1 MKSNEIRETF
11 VRFFTERGHTFVKS
25 APIFP
30 KDDPSLL
37 FTNAGM
43 NQFKNIFLGVSN
55 EQNLRRAANSQKCM
69 RVSGKHNDLEEVGRD
84 HHHHT
89 FFEMLGNW
97 SFGDYYKKEAIAW
110 AWELLTKVW
119 KLPKERLFV
128 TVHTQDD
135 EAAKAWADL
144 TDVKA
149 DHLMRFEENF
159 WEMGDTGPCG
169 SCSEIHIDRGEGHC
183 VNEKKAGHACGVNVP
198 GCGRFVELW
207 NLVFMQNNRAK
218 DGTLSELPAKN
229 IDTGMGFE
237 RIVAVLQN
245 KPSNYDTDAFHP
257 IIARLEKMS
266 GKKYGHNEEGTPFR
280 VIADHLRALSVAIT
294 DGVLPS
300 NEGRGYVMR
309 RLLRRAYRFGKKLG
323 FTGPFLHEV
332 VPEVVLILGSA
343 YPELAEREAFVR
355 RIIETEE
362 KSFEKTLDKGLAL
375 FAELVEVTRKAG
387 KTQLDG
393 KGVFKLYDTYGFP
406 SDLTNQLAQENG
418 LTIDEAGFA
427 AEMQAQKERAR
438 AGAKFKAMAGASTG
452 WVEVTNGAA
461 SVFTG
466 YDALDREVTLR
477 KIRKTDKGYD
487 FITDQTPF
495 YAESGGQAGDTG
507 VFEFEDIAA
516 IEIVETRK
524 EGADIVHAGACADDI
539 DLSNVSR
546 AVARVDADRRAAT
559 RRNHTATHIMQ
570 YALRKVLGDHA
581 KQSGSSNGPDR
592 FRFDFTHFAALS
604 DDEVEAVERL
614 CNEVVLANYPV
625 NTIETT
631 VKEAEKMG
639 AIALF
644 GDKYGDT
651 VRVVNIGNES
661 IELCGGTHAASTGE
675 IGYIHILMET
685 SVSAGLRRVEAITG
699 RGFGELF
706 RAQARA
712 AQGLSRTFKAPF
724 DRVPE
729 QVAALFSRVRELEK
743 ELASEK
749 QKSAL
754 SNLDELVKNA
764 LVVDGRPFIKEYL
777 KGSDRASLQAKAEAL
792 SQKLGTGV
800 VALFGEGTDGNA
812 IMVAVSADL
821 VKNGLNAGK
830 ILKVVAEAAG
840 GKGGGRPNF
849 AQGGAKEAL
858 ALKGAYD
865 RAEALVSNAI
875 K

>member
-1 MKSNEIRETF
+1 MRETF
-11 VRFFTERGHTFVKS
+11 IRFFTERGHTFVKS

-55 EQNLRRAANSQKCM
+55 EQNLKRAANSQKCM

-119 KLPKERLFV
+119 KLPKDKLFV
-128 TVHTQDD
+128 TVHTQDE
-135 EAAKAWADL
+135 EAAKAWMEL

-149 DHLMRFEENF
+149 DRLMRFEENF

-183 VNEKKAGHACGVNVP
+183 VNEKKTGHTCGVNVS

-218 DGTLSELPAKN
+218 DGTISELPAKN

-245 KPSNYDTDAFHP
+245 KPSNYDTDAFYP

-266 GKKYGHNEEGTPFR
+266 GKKYSHSHEGTPFR
-280 VIADHLRALSVAIT
+280 VIADHLRALTVAIT

-309 RLLRRAYRFGKKLG
+309 RLLRRAYRYGKKLG
-323 FTGPFLHEV
+323 FKGPFLNEV
-332 VPEVVLILGSA
+332 VPEVVFILGSA

-362 KSFEKTLDKGLAL
+362 KSFEKTLDKGLSL
-375 FAELVEVTRKAG
+375 FSELAEATRKAG
-387 KTQLDG
+387 NTKING

-406 SDLTNQLAQENG
+406 ADLTNQLAQENG
-418 LTIDEAGFA
+418 LTIDEAGFT

-438 AGAKFKAMAGASTG
+438 AGARFKAMAGASVG
-452 WVEVTNGAA
+452 WVEVSNGP
-461 SVFTG
+461 SSLFTG
-466 YDALDREVTLR
+466 YDALDREVALR
-477 KIRKTDKGYD
+477 KVRKTDKGYD
-487 FITDQTPF
+487 FVTDQTPF

-507 VFEFEDIAA
+507 IFEFEDLAT

-524 EGADIVHAGACADDI
+524 EGADIVHVGACADDV
-539 DLSNVSR
+539 DLSNAVKT
-546 AVARVDADRRAAT
+546 VARVDADRRTAT

-592 FRFDFTHFAALS
+592 FRFDFTHFAALK
-604 DDEVEAVERL
+604 DDELEAVERL
-614 CNEVVLANYPV
+614 CNEVVLANHPV
-625 NTIETT
+625 VTTETGI
-631 VKEAEKMG
+631 KEAEKTG

-644 GDKYGDT
+644 GEKYGDR

-661 IELCGGTHAASTGE
+661 IELCGGTHAACTGE

-685 SVSAGLRRVEAITG
+685 SVSAGIRRVEAVTG
-699 RGFGELF
+699 RCFGELF
-706 RAQARA
+706 RVQARA
-712 AQGLSRTFKAPF
+712 ARGLSQTFKSPF
-724 DRVPE
+724 ERVPE
-729 QVAALFSRVRELEK
+729 QVAALFLKVRGLEK
-743 ELASEK
+743 DLASEK
-749 QKSAL
+749 QKAAL
-754 SNLDELVKNA
+754 SNIDELVKNA
-764 LVVDGRPFIKEYL
+764 ALLDGHPFIKEYL
-777 KGSDRASLQAKAEAL
+777 KGSDRTALQAKAEAL
-792 SQKLGTGV
+792 AVKLGAGV
-800 VALFGEGTDGNA
+800 AVLFSEGTDGNS
-812 IMVAVSADL
+812 IMVALSADL

-830 ILKVVAEAAG
+830 ILKILAEAAG

-849 AQGGAKEAL
+849 AQGGAKDAAL
-858 ALKGAYD
+858 LRSVFD
-865 RAEALVSNAI
+865 RAETLAAGAF